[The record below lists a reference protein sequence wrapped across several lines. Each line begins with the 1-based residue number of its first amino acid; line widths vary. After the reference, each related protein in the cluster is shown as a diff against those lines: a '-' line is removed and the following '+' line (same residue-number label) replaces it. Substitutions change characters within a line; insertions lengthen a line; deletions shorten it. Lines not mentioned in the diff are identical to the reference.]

1 MKKVIEV
8 SDLVFDYPQTRA
20 VNKISLTVFDGEIFG
35 LVGPDGA
42 GKTTTL
48 KILATILKPTSGKV
62 LILGQDVV
70 RKAPAIRGAIGY
82 MSERFNLYEDLTV
95 YENLRFFADLYR
107 IPASVREE
115 RMKKLLAFARLEQ
128 FADRRVAYLS
138 GGMKQKLALST
149 TLIHEPKLLFLDE
162 PTTGVDPLSRR
173 EFWLILSE
181 LHRQGA
187 TIFITTPYMDEAERC
202 SRIAFMEEGEIK
214 LVDSPRSIKQSL
226 APQLIELVARPLNKT
241 LKLLYTLSYVED
253 VQVVGK
259 TLKLAVAPSGKVI
272 DRLKGDLRRA
282 VEIISITP
290 KTSSLETAFTYLIK
304 KRGKRA

>member
-8 SDLVFDYPQTRA
+8 SDLVFDYPQVRA
-20 VNKISLTVFDGEIFG
+20 VNKINLTVFEGEIFG

-62 LILGQDVV
+62 LILGEDVV
-70 RKAPAIRGAIGY
+70 KGAQTIREAIGY

-95 YENLRFFADLYR
+95 YENLRFFADLYN
-107 IPASVREE
+107 IPASEREA

-128 FADRRVAYLS
+128 FADRRAAYLS
-138 GGMKQKLALST
+138 GGMKQKLALSA
-149 TLIHEPKLLFLDE
+149 TLIHEPNLLFLDE

-214 LVDSPRSIKQSL
+214 LVDTPRSVKQSL
-226 APQLIELVARPLNKT
+226 APQLIELIARPLNKA
-241 LKLLYTLSYVED
+241 LKLLRTLSYVED
-253 VQVVGK
+253 VQLVGR
-259 TLKLAVAPSGKVI
+259 TLKLAVTPSGKVI
-272 DRLKGDLRRA
+272 DRLKEDLRGS
-282 VEIISITP
+282 VEIISIAP
-290 KTSSLETAFTYLIK
+290 KAASLEAAFTYLVRK
-304 KRGKRA
+304 QERGS

>member
-8 SDLVFDYPQTRA
+8 SDLVFNYPQTRA

-214 LVDSPRSIKQSL
+214 LVDTPRSVKQSL
-226 APQLIELVARPLNKT
+226 APQLIELIARPLNKA
-241 LKLLYTLSYVED
+241 LKLLHTLSYVED
-253 VQVVGK
+253 VQLVGR
-259 TLKLAVAPSGKVI
+259 TLKLAVTPSGEVI
-272 DRLKGDLRRA
+272 DRLKEDLRGS
-282 VEIISITP
+282 VEIISIAP
-290 KTSSLETAFTYLIK
+290 KAASLEAAFTYLVRK
-304 KRGKRA
+304 QERRS

>member
-1 MKKVIEV
+1 MRKVIEV

-20 VNKISLTVFDGEIFG
+20 INKINLTVFEGEIFG

-70 RKAPAIRGAIGY
+70 RKAPAIREAIGY

-107 IPASVREE
+107 IPATVREE

-128 FADRRVAYLS
+128 FVNRRAVHLS

-202 SRIAFMEEGEIK
+202 SRIAFLEEGKIK

-226 APQLIELVARPLNKT
+226 APQLIELIARPLNKT
-241 LKLLYTLSYVED
+241 VKLLSKLSYVED

-272 DRLKGDLRRA
+272 DRLKEDLMRT

>member
-1 MKKVIEV
+1 
-8 SDLVFDYPQTRA
+8 
-20 VNKISLTVFDGEIFG
+20 
-35 LVGPDGA
+35 
-42 GKTTTL
+42 
-48 KILATILKPTSGKV
+48 
-62 LILGQDVV
+62 
-70 RKAPAIRGAIGY
+70 
-82 MSERFNLYEDLTV
+82 
-95 YENLRFFADLYR
+95 
-107 IPASVREE
+107 
-115 RMKKLLAFARLEQ
+115 
-128 FADRRVAYLS
+128 
-138 GGMKQKLALST
+138 
-149 TLIHEPKLLFLDE
+149 
-162 PTTGVDPLSRR
+162 
-173 EFWLILSE
+173 
-181 LHRQGA
+181 
-187 TIFITTPYMDEAERC
+187 
-202 SRIAFMEEGEIK
+202 MEEGEIK